1 MLLHLVAVGTR
12 MPGWVEAG
20 FSEYARRFPRECR
33 LELTEIPAKKRT
45 KGADTDRVLADECA
59 RVLAAIPDRA
69 RIIALER
76 RGKTCSTEDMAR
88 SLARWLESETE
99 VAFLIGGPEGLSPP
113 CLSRAHEQWS
123 LSALTL
129 PHPLVRVVL
138 AEQLYRAWSLLHN
151 LPYHRGE

>member
-1 MLLHLVAVGTR
+1 MLLHVVAVGTR
-12 MPGWVEAG
+12 MPAWVDAG
-20 FSEYARRFPRECR
+20 FAEYARRFPPHCR
-33 LELTEIPAKKRT
+33 LDLTEIPAKKRT
-45 KGADTDRVLADECA
+45 KGVDTERILADECTRA
-59 RVLAAIPDRA
+59 LAAIPERA

-76 RGKTCSTEDMAR
+76 RGKTRSTADLAQL
-88 SLARWLESETE
+88 LARWLESETE
-99 VAFLIGGPEGLSPP
+99 VAFLIGGPEGLAPP

-129 PHPLVRVVL
+129 PHPLVRVIL